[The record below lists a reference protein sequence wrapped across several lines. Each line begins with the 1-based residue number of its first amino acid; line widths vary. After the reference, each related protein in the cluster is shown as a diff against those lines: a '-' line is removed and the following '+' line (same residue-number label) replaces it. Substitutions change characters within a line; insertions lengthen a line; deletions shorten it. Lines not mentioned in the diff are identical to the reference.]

1 MHPSRKQ
8 RAKATKQGVALVV
21 VLALI
26 TIMGILI
33 VAILATSSSELKSAR
48 IYSDGIEVR
57 QMNETAVNLAVG
69 QLRLGTRQLSDLPGK
84 EVWASQPGAIR
95 VYAESG
101 TFERGVKL
109 YSDSVMTTISEP
121 ALSEDIPP
129 TDWNSDDNQIRYTD
143 LNEPVI
149 RKDDIF
155 FPIVNPAAF
164 EAGVN
169 GFDFEESAVAGANK
183 NGSLLEKRLPM
194 PVEWLY
200 VLRRG
205 EMGTLDNNG
214 KFSGSVE
221 ASSENPIVGRVAF
234 WTDDESSKINVNTA
248 SEPTF
253 WDTPRAINKK
263 DMDYGKFQP
272 GRNEYQRYPGHP
284 ATTALSPVLFPNAT
298 DELSSAKKEEIY
310 ELIPRVGGGGT
321 TGGTMRQL
329 PGEPI
334 VTDRDRLFA
343 SIDEFIF
350 QPDREQIELINPE
363 SLRMASFFLTA
374 NSRSPELNPLGKPKI
389 AMWPLGANTY
399 PRTAFDHLIAFCS
412 TTGDHL
418 YAFQRERA
426 TSPVSDWDNI
436 SRNQELFS
444 WLVRDLNENV
454 PGTGAAF
461 SGKFGPDLEQI
472 TTEIFDYI
480 RTTNLNDLA
489 PIQNRNGT
497 TSKPRNFAGNGQ
509 VAPIRTSD
517 EHMGFGRFFTISEFG
532 LHFICNGHGGQGLQP
547 PGGPKKKLKP
557 NERLVEAGFLMEPF
571 SPSIGWP
578 RLHNNFTVIVTGLD
592 SLKTRQ
598 VVGTED
604 KQEEKSMEFPA
615 PQRYR
620 PRRLDASWHG
630 RAWGGSSGIR
640 TFVARN
646 NYPLVS
652 MRMRIKGDSI
662 SFSGGKVKVEIYDGD
677 FSGTKKL
684 DPKRKIQT
692 IELLFPPADFPVP
705 ELVRKG
711 TTKFRGTV
719 ATSQNFWWT
728 LGTRYGNAHRT
739 PHAPGIEYAEKNR
752 RWPPDRGGQ
761 KPGFKTGGVFRSEDV
776 VRTLVPAHG
785 DHRLFAAVEEVADT
799 VFVPNHNYHDK
810 TVQLDHTFADTQGTH
825 LLYGFSNEPGLTSKK
840 NADAQLTPADYHYS
854 RLPDVPYGAGAFNL
868 YGDFDN
874 GVAQIGDGAFINR
887 PDEGNAASKGQYSY
901 FAWNYSK
908 PRLVNFSPNR
918 MIPSPGVLGSLPV
931 GIKRNRPWETLL
943 FRPQPGHPG
952 SNSPSD
958 HLLME
963 YFWMPVVEPFAISEP
978 FSTAGKI
985 NMNYRMVPFS
995 YIKRST
1001 GLHGV
1006 LKSEEPL
1013 AIPNDMSKVYKL
1025 WDHETSDHPWLPSQ
1039 GRGNLDPQTRED
1051 WKAAAEGKVPMRKR
1065 INIDET
1071 LKQFEEK
1078 FDSNALFTYPSEICD
1093 IHLVRENETLNEYKD
1108 QTFWAGHVV
1117 TGDNVRERPYAN
1129 IYPRLTTRSN
1139 IYRIHTRVEMI
1150 RKSRESPPDQF
1161 SKELDS
1167 VVGRYRGSTLVE
1179 RYIDPTKA
1187 NQPDYAAPGESN
1199 EDLFDSYHF
1208 RILESKRF
1216 SP

>member
-1 MHPSRKQ
+1 MQPAGNQ
-8 RAKATKQGVALVV
+8 RDKATQKGVALIV
-21 VLALI
+21 VLALV
-26 TIMGILI
+26 TIMAILI
-33 VAILATSSSELKSAR
+33 VAILSTSSRELKSAR

-69 QLRLGTRQLSDLPGK
+69 QLRLGTRQISDFPGK

-95 VYAESG
+95 IYDESG
-101 TFERGVKL
+101 SFARGVKL
-109 YSDSVMTTISEP
+109 YSDSVMTTGSESE
-121 ALSEDIPP
+121 LSEDLPP

-143 LNEPVI
+143 LNEPVV
-149 RKDDIF
+149 RKDDIY
-155 FPIVNPAAF
+155 FPIVDPTAF
-164 EAGVN
+164 QAGVD
-169 GFDFEESAVAGANK
+169 GFDFEEGAVSGAKK
-183 NGSLLEKRLPM
+183 NGNRLELRLPM

-200 VLRRG
+200 VLKRG
-205 EMGTLDNNG
+205 EIGILDNSG
-214 KFSGSVE
+214 KFSGSIE
-221 ASSENPIVGRVAF
+221 ASAENPIVGRVAF
-234 WTDDESSKINVNTA
+234 WADDESSKINVNTA

-334 VTDRDRLFA
+334 VTDKDRLFA
-343 SIDEFIF
+343 TIDEFIF
-350 QPDREQIELINPE
+350 HPDREQIKLIDPE

-412 TTGDHL
+412 TTGNHL
-418 YAFQRERA
+418 YAFQREKA
-426 TSPVSDWDNI
+426 KSPVSDWDNI
-436 SRNQELFS
+436 PRNQALFS
-444 WLVRDLNENV
+444 WLVRDLNEDV

-461 SGKFGPDLEQI
+461 SDKFETDLPQI

-489 PIQNRNGT
+489 PIQNKDGT
-497 TSKPRNFAGNGQ
+497 TTKPRNFAGNGQ

-517 EHMGFGRFFTISEFG
+517 DHMGFGRFFTFSEFG
-532 LHFICNGHGGQGLQP
+532 LHFICSGHGGEGLQP
-547 PGGPKKKLKP
+547 PKAKPKLAAD
-557 NERLVEAGFLMEPF
+557 ERLVEVGFLMEPF
-571 SPSIGWP
+571 SPSMGWP
-578 RLHNNFTVIVTGLD
+578 RLRNDFTIVVTGLD

-598 VVGTED
+598 VVGTEG
-604 KQEEKSMEFPA
+604 KQEERPMGFPA
-615 PQRYR
+615 LKRYR
-620 PRRLDASWHG
+620 PHGLDSSWHG

-652 MRMRIKGDSI
+652 QRIRVKGNSLT
-662 SFSGGKVKVEIYDGD
+662 FSGGTVEVEIYDGD
-677 FSGTKKL
+677 FTKKKKL
-684 DPKRKIQT
+684 DPKKRIQT
-692 IELLFPPADFPVP
+692 IELHFPPADFPMP

-711 TTKFRGTV
+711 TTIFRGTV
-719 ATSQNFWWT
+719 PTKKDFWWT
-728 LGTRYGNAHRT
+728 LKTRYGNANKT
-739 PHAPGIEYAEKNR
+739 PYAPGDEYKEKTR
-752 RWPPDRGGQ
+752 RWPPDNRGNP
-761 KPGFKTGGVFRSEDV
+761 PGFKTGCVFRSEDV
-776 VRTLVPAHG
+776 VRTIVPSHG
-785 DHRLFAAVEEVADT
+785 DHRLFAALKEVPDT
-799 VFVPNHNYHDK
+799 VFVPNGNYHK
-810 TVQLDHTFADTQGTH
+810 STVQLDHTFADTQGTH

-840 NADAQLTPADYHYS
+840 TPAAQLTPADYHYS
-854 RLPDVPYGAGAFNL
+854 RLPDVPNGAGLFNL

-874 GVAQIGDGAFINR
+874 GVAQIGDGAYINR
-887 PDEGNAASKGQYSY
+887 PDEGNVASKGHYSY
-901 FAWNYSK
+901 FAWNYKK
-908 PRLVNFSPNR
+908 PKLVNFSPNR

-931 GIKRNRPWETLL
+931 GIKRDRPWETLL

-952 SNSPSD
+952 SNSPAD

-963 YFWMPVVEPFAISEP
+963 YFWMPVVEPYAISEP

-985 NMNYRMVPFS
+985 NMNYRIAPFS

-1001 GLHGV
+1001 GLHGI

-1013 AIPNDMSKVYKL
+1013 AIPNTMSKIYKL
-1025 WDHETSDHPWLPSQ
+1025 WDHETSDHPWLPNQS
-1039 GRGNLDPQTRED
+1039 RGNLDPKTRKD
-1051 WKAAAEGKVPMRKR
+1051 WNAAATGKVPMRKR
-1065 INIDET
+1065 INVDET
-1071 LKQFEEK
+1071 LEQFEEK
-1078 FDSNALFTYPSEICD
+1078 FDSNSLFAYPSEICE
-1093 IHLVRENETLNEYKD
+1093 IHLVREDETLDEYKD
-1108 QTFWAGHVV
+1108 QSFWADHVV

-1129 IYPRLTTRSN
+1129 LYPRLTTRSN

-1150 RKSRESPPDQF
+1150 RKGRESPPDQF
-1161 SKELDS
+1161 SEAQDS

-1187 NQPDYAAPGESN
+1187 NQPDYAASEESN